1 MPFQNAHELWTKLQ
15 DIYEV
20 PNIIEDD
27 CSPSTSGRDEFTTS
41 TTSPTCDLSQGN
53 DMVSGDRNCFVNGEY
68 SIDYTSS
75 LSHCNVLSL
84 DLNSSS
90 TSNVLHARVD
100 SPSISCNS

>member
-20 PNIIEDD
+20 SNIIEDD
-27 CSPSTSGRDEFTTS
+27 CSPSTSGCDEFTTS
-41 TTSPTCDLSQGN
+41 STSPTCDLSQVN
-53 DMVSGDRNCFVNGEY
+53 DMVSRDRNCFVDGEY
-68 SIDYTSS
+68 SIDYISS

-90 TSNVLHARVD
+90 TSNVLHASVD
-100 SPSISCNS
+100 SPCISCN